1 MSKKGLQ
8 KRFTSLIQEQLKG
21 ENQTTQGLVN
31 FLLLQVITK
40 GDLLAPEAAITKKLD
55 AEIQKMIDSGKI
67 DPIED
72 EDFEV

>member
-21 ENQTTQGLVN
+21 ENQTTQGLVI

-40 GDLLAPEAAITKKLD
+40 GDLLNPEAAITKKLD

>member
-21 ENQTTQGLVN
+21 ENQTTRELVD
-31 FLLLQVITK
+31 FLILQMISSQNLLK
-40 GDLLAPEAAITKKLD
+40 PEDAIRKKLD
-55 AEIQKMIDSGKI
+55 AEIDKMIDSGKI